1 LHNAGGKIPPPSFF
15 IPVVIQTA
23 DRCNGLP
30 QQTKFF
36 FTMAT
41 SFLDYYKMIL
51 DKVSF
56 DHNLFMKEYQKAT
69 RNLHTDEIGDLNSWL
84 RSKGF
89 HAILSGN
96 TQNTNNSVRV

>member
-1 LHNAGGKIPPPSFF
+1 
-15 IPVVIQTA
+15 VVIHIPIGVKNATTNQILFLMMT
-23 DRCNGLP
+23 
-30 QQTKFF
+30 
-36 FTMAT
+36 T

-69 RNLHTDEIGDLNSWL
+69 RNLHTNEIGDLNSWL

-96 TQNTNNSVRV
+96 MQNTNSSVRA

>member
-1 LHNAGGKIPPPSFF
+1 
-15 IPVVIQTA
+15 VVIHIPIGVKNATTNQILFLMMT
-23 DRCNGLP
+23 
-30 QQTKFF
+30 
-36 FTMAT
+36 T

-69 RNLHTDEIGDLNSWL
+69 RNLHTNEIGDLNSWL

-96 TQNTNNSVRV
+96 TQNTNSSVRA

>member
-1 LHNAGGKIPPPSFF
+1 MQMDNHNKPNSFF
-15 IPVVIQTA
+15 
-23 DRCNGLP
+23 
-30 QQTKFF
+30 
-36 FTMAT
+36 MMST

-69 RNLHTDEIGDLNSWL
+69 RSLHTSEIGDLNSWL

-89 HAILSGN
+89 HAMLSGN
-96 TQNTNNSVRV
+96 TQNANSSVKV